1 MQTYCQNVWQGT
13 TGSKRLLQVWERN
26 LTASG
31 RRKSAARRELR
42 AALPWDYA
50 RPLAG
55 RSMTAAE
62 TRDSPRDERYDVSA
76 RCLSQPPRPV
86 IFPRHLLLCRH
97 APFISSRSL
106 AHLNYHQ
113 QAFFFS
119 FSFLFS
125 SNNDLSREAWV
136 TNNCRKRFSFIFL
149 FLHSITTSVDD

>member
-86 IFPRHLLLCRH
+86 IFPRHLLLCRLS
-97 APFISSRSL
+97 PFTSCWSL
-106 AHLNYHQ
+106 EHLLNYHQ
-113 QAFFFS
+113 QAVNFFLLHVFY
-119 FSFLFS
+119 FHFYLFF
-125 SNNDLSREAWV
+125 V
-136 TNNCRKRFSFIFL
+136 QQRFVQRRL
-149 FLHSITTSVDD
+149 DDE